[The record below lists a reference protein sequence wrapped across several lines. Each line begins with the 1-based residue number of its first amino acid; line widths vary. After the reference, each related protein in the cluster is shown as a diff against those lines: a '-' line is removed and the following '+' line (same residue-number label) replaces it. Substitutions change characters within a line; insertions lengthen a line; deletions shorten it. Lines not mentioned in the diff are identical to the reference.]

1 MESFVSHNSVS
12 ALIVDEQRRYLLQ
25 LRDDVPSI
33 RFPGHWGLFG
43 GSAEPGEALEPAL
56 IRELSEEL
64 SFEPSKVS
72 QMSEIFYRPAYNQN
86 ALYRKTFFV
95 VLVMSPEIGQMIQRE
110 GQSMTLHRFED
121 ILRLRK
127 IIPTDLYGI
136 LTYEHHMAPAR
147 AGAR

>member
-1 MESFVSHNSVS
+1 MMEYTVSHNSVS

-43 GSAEPGEALEPAL
+43 GSAEPDEALEAAL

-64 SFEPSKVS
+64 SFEPSKIS

-95 VLVMSPEIGQMIQRE
+95 VPVVSSEIGQMVQRE
-110 GQSMTLHRFED
+110 GQSMKLHRFKD
-121 ILRLRK
+121 VLRLPD

-136 LTYEHHMAPAR
+136 LTYEHHMVPAR
-147 AGAR
+147 ARA